1 MNVLEVK
8 NLTKNYGSHVG
19 VTDVSFSIA
28 EGEIFGFIGP
38 NGAGKST
45 TIRAIL
51 NLIRPSSGTISVFG
65 LDSVK
70 DAPLIAKNVGYLPS
84 EVFYYEGMKA
94 KDLLNFSASFYKG
107 VDKSRITKLAGM
119 LELDLNRKVE
129 DLSYGNKKK
138 LGIIQGLLHSPKLI
152 ILDEPTGGLDPLIQ
166 QKFFNLIRDEN
177 KQGAT
182 VFFSSHILNEV
193 QKLCHRVAI
202 IKNGSIIKIDEMS
215 ALKDENYKK
224 ITVDTQALISELI
237 GQLPGSANLITEG
250 SKSEFLFRGDINS
263 VLAVLSGHHINDL
276 IIEEPNLEEVFMH
289 YYERE

>member
-1 MNVLEVK
+1 MFFHCRRRNIDLC
-8 NLTKNYGSHVG
+8 
-19 VTDVSFSIA
+19 I
-28 EGEIFGFIGP
+28 

-45 TIRAIL
+45 TIRSIL
-51 NLIRPSSGTISVFG
+51 NLIALPPAISYSDWIRMPS
-65 LDSVK
+65 
-70 DAPLIAKNVGYLPS
+70 IANVGYLPS
-84 EVFYYEGMKA
+84 EVFYYEGMNA

-182 VFFSSHILNEV
+182 VFFSSHILNE
-193 QKLCHRVAI
+193 I
-202 IKNGSIIKIDEMS
+202 
-215 ALKDENYKK
+215 
-224 ITVDTQALISELI
+224 
-237 GQLPGSANLITEG
+237 
-250 SKSEFLFRGDINS
+250 
-263 VLAVLSGHHINDL
+263 
-276 IIEEPNLEEVFMH
+276 
-289 YYERE
+289 